1 MNSKKIILGTILSLA
16 IFASCSKDDSENS
29 FVSDAKVNATI
40 DGVNEDV
47 FKIID
52 DQFNEQANP
61 VGSGKSTEVVAPYL
75 PSCATVTTTVTG
87 STWTRTVVFD
97 NCTLQNGNVL
107 DGTILISGSTNFDTP
122 SQTISYTFEN
132 FHHNDILIEGNRT
145 VLRTIQSTEALSTP
159 HPVANMDIDMT
170 ATFPNGNVYHR
181 VGNRIREMIEGYQ
194 TIHVWVDNVFL
205 VTGNWTT
212 TFPQG
217 TRTTT
222 ITTPLRV
229 EMTCPHIVS
238 GVLSIVRN
246 DNTATLDFGNGDCD
260 NEATFTANGNTVTI
274 ILGN

>member
-1 MNSKKIILGTILSLA
+1 MLYRFL
-16 IFASCSKDDSENS
+16 

-159 HPVANMDIDMT
+159 HPDANMDIDMT

-181 VGNRIREMIEGYQ
+181 VGNRIREMIEG
-194 TIHVWVDNVFL
+194 
-205 VTGNWTT
+205 
-212 TFPQG
+212 
-217 TRTTT
+217 
-222 ITTPLRV
+222 
-229 EMTCPHIVS
+229 
-238 GVLSIVRN
+238 VLSEMIEHYSREDETFNEYPDFN
-246 DNTATLDFGNGDCD
+246 DTAELLTQLFLKELKKGINK
-260 NEATFTANGNTVTI
+260 
-274 ILGN
+274 